1 MVWQTNH
8 SLTKIEQILTLNLWH
23 RSSKSDQLKG
33 KQRTKR
39 IDNSDLKLV
48 KVFVI
53 FIVFVFVF
61 VKGDKSL
68 RVLYG
73 SAFQQCV
80 VVTQSL
86 SDNIAQRAK
95 NS

>member
-33 KQRTKR
+33 KQKTKR
-39 IDNSDLKLV
+39 IDNS
-48 KVFVI
+48 VI

>member
-33 KQRTKR
+33 KQKTKR
-39 IDNSDLKLV
+39 IDNS
-48 KVFVI
+48 VI

-73 SAFQQCV
+73 SVFQQCV

>member
-39 IDNSDLKLV
+39 IDNS
-48 KVFVI
+48 VI
-53 FIVFVFVF
+53 FNVFVFVF